1 MPGSREP
8 NLATLLGLGS
18 TAVVLVLGGTGI
30 GFLID
35 RRFDSLPVCTLIGLG
50 VGIAV
55 AWVHAYTQLRRFL
68 RK

>member
-30 GFLID
+30 GFLLD
-35 RRFDSLPVCTLIGLG
+35 RRFDSLPVWTLVGLG
-50 VGIAV
+50 VGIIL
-55 AWVHAYTQLRRFL
+55 AWVHAYTHLRRFL